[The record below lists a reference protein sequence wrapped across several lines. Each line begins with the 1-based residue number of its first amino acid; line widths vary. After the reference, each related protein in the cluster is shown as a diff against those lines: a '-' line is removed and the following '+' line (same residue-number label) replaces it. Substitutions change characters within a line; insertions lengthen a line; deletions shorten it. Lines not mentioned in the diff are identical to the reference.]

1 MLLHDRAMPIK
12 KTENVNSQEI
22 KCGIF
27 AYALLSKGI
36 NNQANENNRIAILE
50 KLLEK
55 GADINEVVTGGAYS
69 GCSALSMAAIHDE
82 TEVVEFLISKD
93 ADLNKKDSIGKTA
106 LFYALEAQKETGNEK
121 IVNALLKAYDY
132 KIDDIRSTS
141 GETLLMYFCKYGKF
155 EQLNSFLPN
164 MVNANESVL
173 SRTDNNGL
181 TPFLYAAAY
190 NHDYRI
196 MKLLRMYGADVQAKD
211 KNGKNAFVLA
221 KENGNT
227 SENENS
233 SLRLGGYWGRVM
245 GLDEPKRIPKENI
258 SDENA
263 ALRIERDSLK
273 KQLKAMKNALA
284 EAKRDANSERAKY
297 ELELK
302 TLRMEHRE
310 LSDLRELVFNSALP
324 EEERDRRER
333 VREEIAYPYQTRKRT
348 VIFGGSEAWLKAIRP
363 MFPGVR
369 FVDPDNYVFNP
380 DIVRNADVVWIQ
392 NNCISHTQFGK
403 IVGITRRLGIQL
415 RYFCF
420 AGAEKCAE
428 QLVTEDQK

>member
-1 MLLHDRAMPIK
+1 M
-12 KTENVNSQEI
+12 
-22 KCGIF
+22 
-27 AYALLSKGI
+27 
-36 NNQANENNRIAILE
+36 E

-181 TPFLYAAAY
+181 TPFLYAVAY

-227 SENENS
+227 SICK
-233 SLRLGGYWGRVM
+233 RLESYGV
-245 GLDEPKRIPKENI
+245 
-258 SDENA
+258 
-263 ALRIERDSLK
+263 
-273 KQLKAMKNALA
+273 
-284 EAKRDANSERAKY
+284 Y
-297 ELELK
+297 EK
-302 TLRMEHRE
+302 
-310 LSDLRELVFNSALP
+310 
-324 EEERDRRER
+324 
-333 VREEIAYPYQTRKRT
+333 
-348 VIFGGSEAWLKAIRP
+348 
-363 MFPGVR
+363 
-369 FVDPDNYVFNP
+369 
-380 DIVRNADVVWIQ
+380 
-392 NNCISHTQFGK
+392 
-403 IVGITRRLGIQL
+403 
-415 RYFCF
+415 
-420 AGAEKCAE
+420 
-428 QLVTEDQK
+428 